1 LFRTARSEDID
12 QLHQLL
18 VAEAQEGRFDR
29 RLAEEPYRSA
39 MRRNLNNIRKRGR
52 RLDEDLEAQ
61 VLVWEHEGVLA
72 GCVINSAILPGAGN
86 EIWAIAVV
94 PQARGEGFGSAMSA
108 RLVDV
113 LHPRVDIYARC
124 AAQAQVACDMF
135 LRRGFL
141 PLDVTEHG
149 VRVLKLPRLGA
160 SLATQSA
167 GHQQLEPFVEIP
179 VGKRA

>member
-1 LFRTARSEDID
+1 MFRTARSEDID
-12 QLHQLL
+12 RLHQLL
-18 VAEAQEGRFDR
+18 IAEAQEGRFER

-61 VLVWEHEGVLA
+61 LLVWEHDGVLA

-86 EIWAIAVV
+86 EIWAIAVLA
-94 PQARGEGFGSAMSA
+94 QARGEGVGSAISA
-108 RLVDV
+108 HLVDA
-113 LHPRVDIYARC
+113 LHPRVDLYARC
-124 AAQAQVACDMF
+124 APKAQVACEMF

-149 VRVLKLPRLGA
+149 VQIAPDTDNGMGPMYIARVSK
-160 SLATQSA
+160 
-167 GHQQLEPFVEIP
+167 
-179 VGKRA
+179 